1 MLSWDKGLQG
11 AAFALIAVA
20 IGIILACVCARRY
33 DRLDDETKV
42 AWERILETAFNKSE
56 SDEDDDDDEGAQ
68 WRWRDETTATDHL
81 HPSPQQHYGS
91 TDER

>member
-1 MLSWDKGLQG
+1 MLSGDKGLQG

-20 IGIILACVCARRY
+20 IGIVLACVCARRY

-56 SDEDDDDDEGAQ
+56 SDGDDEEGVEQ

-81 HPSPQQHYGS
+81 HPSPRQHYGS